1 MKVCAFQITLAKF
14 DADAVCTIELRH
26 GQHAVIE
33 AGVFEFGI
41 AETAA
46 FYVARLDKA
55 TINKLCITEIG
66 MVEIAL
72 IKAAVFKGGVLQ
84 IVMRKVFLFE
94 SKIGLNH
101 GFLSFLCSVESR
113 LTP

>member
-1 MKVCAFQITLAKF
+1 

-26 GQHAVIE
+26 GQHTVAETCI
-33 AGVFEFGI
+33 FEFGI

-84 IVMRKVFLFE
+84 ILVRKVFLFE
-94 SKIGLNH
+94 SEIGLNH
-101 GFLSFLCSVESR
+101 GFLSFLCSVGSR